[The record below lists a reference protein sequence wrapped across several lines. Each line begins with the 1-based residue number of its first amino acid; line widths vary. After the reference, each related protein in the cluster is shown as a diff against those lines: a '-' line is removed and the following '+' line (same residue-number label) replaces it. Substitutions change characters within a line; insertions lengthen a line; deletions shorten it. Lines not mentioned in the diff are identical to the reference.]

1 MSDTAVVNGA
11 QATEAAPIVIDLG
24 KKKRKLV
31 RQLRKGRGKLI
42 ERVNGVVDELR
53 SAGSLA
59 AESRPVIVV
68 VREKK
73 RRRAG
78 LGIF

>member
-1 MSDTAVVNGA
+1 MAEAAGVGEA
-11 QATEAAPIVIDLG
+11 KGTESAPIVIDLG
-24 KKKRKLV
+24 KKKKKLV

-42 ERVNGVVDELR
+42 DRVNDVVDELR

-59 AESRPVIVV
+59 SENQPVIVV

-78 LGIF
+78 FGLF